1 MSRLTS
7 GQVARRGGV
16 NLESIRFYE
25 REGLLPK
32 PPRRANGYRAFTED
46 DVRRVCFIK
55 RAQELGFS
63 LKEIA
68 ELLALRSHSDST
80 CSQVR
85 SHAEAKIADI
95 DGKISELRKI
105 RKELLR
111 LSKACHGARKP
122 SCPILE
128 KLETDGV

>member
-1 MSRLTS
+1 MSKLTS

-16 NLESIRFYE
+16 NLQSIRFYE

-32 PPRRANGYRAFTED
+32 APRGSNGYRAFTED
-46 DVRRVCFIK
+46 DVRRVRFIK

-68 ELLALRSHSDST
+68 ELLELRSHSDSA

-85 SHAEAKIADI
+85 SHANEKVAQI
-95 DGKISELRKI
+95 DRKVRELRKI
-105 RKELLR
+105 RTELLR
-111 LSKACHGARKP
+111 LLKACDGASKSR
-122 SCPILE
+122 CAILE
-128 KLETDGV
+128 KLETDGE